1 MFELLYDENVLP
13 AVIKLAEGARG
24 QLVLVSPYN
33 DFSVNLRNAVEQAA
47 RRVSVI
53 AVCRSD
59 QDQKEKAHLDWLTGL
74 GAQVY
79 LVERLHSKIYLNEE
93 QAIVTSM
100 NLLQGSAVNSKEI
113 AFLIQ
118 DAETHAEILKYVN
131 DRLIA
136 NAKPYR
142 PLTSQ
147 PRPSGSSARPAPQPQ
162 KPYRPPASQ
171 PRPSGS
177 SARPVA
183 QPRPST
189 PDRPDAD
196 GLLAVAGKAVLGML
210 KRSMDRDQAYCIRCG
225 SGISYDTEHP
235 LCEDC
240 YKKWAV
246 YKDPDYRER
255 QCHRCGDKQKTSYAR
270 PLCREC
276 YRAAAG

>member
-47 RRVSVI
+47 RRARVI

-59 QDQKEKAHLDWLTGL
+59 QDQKEKAHLDRLTGL

-79 LVERLHSKIYLNEE
+79 LVERLHSKIYLNEK

-100 NLLQGSAVNSKEI
+100 NLVKGSAVDSKEI

-131 DRLIA
+131 DRLIV
-136 NAKPYR
+136 NA
-142 PLTSQ
+142 
-147 PRPSGSSARPAPQPQ
+147 

-171 PRPSGS
+171 PRPSRS
-177 SARPVA
+177 SARPA
-183 QPRPST
+183 PQPRPST
-189 PDRPDAD
+189 PDRPEAD

-210 KRSMDRDQAYCIRCG
+210 KRGMDRDQAYCIRCG
-225 SGISYDTEHP
+225 SDIDFDPDRP
-235 LCEDC
+235 LCDGC

-255 QCHRCGDKQKTSYAR
+255 QCHRCGGKYQTSYAR

-276 YRAAAG
+276 YRATER